1 MNQIINMIIQQVT
14 RRLISSGINL
24 GMSKASKLGKK
35 PTDEVK
41 RESR

>member
-1 MNQIINMIIQQVT
+1 MNQIINMIIKQVT

-24 GMSKASKLGKK
+24 GVSKASKVGKK